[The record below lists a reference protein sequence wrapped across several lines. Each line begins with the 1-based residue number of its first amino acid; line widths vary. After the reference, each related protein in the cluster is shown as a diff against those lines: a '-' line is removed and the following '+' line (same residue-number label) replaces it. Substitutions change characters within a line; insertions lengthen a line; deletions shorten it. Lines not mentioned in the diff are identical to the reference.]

1 MIKNNKKCI
10 TCGNEYYYCSS
21 CNTKDPMWKN
31 LWDTENC
38 KNIFETV
45 SDYAQK
51 SMSEETAK
59 EKLMACDLS
68 NKDSF
73 KESIQKYLNEIFK
86 DDMAA
91 TQEKTQKPVHKT
103 QDTSKAKYVPRKQR
117 NIEKQIS

>member
-1 MIKNNKKCI
+1 MKKLDIDFLVSSANKCI
-10 TCGNEYYYCSS
+10 QGVPGFGFVIA
-21 CNTKDPMWKN
+21 K
-31 LWDTENC
+31 
-38 KNIFETV
+38 
-45 SDYAQK
+45 
-51 SMSEETAK
+51 K

-91 TQEKTQKPVHKT
+91 TQEKTQKPVRKT

-117 NIEKQIS
+117 NIEKQTS